1 MTDSAGV
8 HRSFTTVRYSLVV
21 AIAWLGTPEAHDAV
35 QVGGKAASLSRL
47 AAEHRVPP
55 GFAIPAGRSR
65 RCRARAR
72 ARRRAGDAARR
83 GRRGLRPP
91 RASGASRS
99 APPPSTRTARPIP
112 SPASTRRSS
121 TSRASTRSPSAIVRC
136 FASAFTERALDYRA
150 PGRARRPRTIGLAI
164 LVQEQVAADSAAV
177 VFSANPV
184 TGAVDEIVINAS
196 YGLGESIVGG
206 TTTPDTFV
214 VAKDGLEI
222 LERTIGEKR
231 LMTVPVPGGT
241 RELETP
247 ALLRGLPSV
256 DDGQIVALASLA
268 LSLETAGGAPV
279 DIECAIRDGAV
290 YLLQSRPIT
299 TLRSAAGAERGDP

>member
-1 MTDSAGV
+1 MRQRRV
-8 HRSFTTVRYSLVV
+8 HHPFTTVRYSLVV
-21 AIAWLGTPEAHDAV
+21 AMAWLGTPEAHDPV
-35 QVGGKAASLSRL
+35 HVGGKAASLSRL

-55 GFAIPAGRSR
+55 GFAIPAGALAVAAPELARGTVPPQLLAEVAAAYDLLEER
-65 RCRARAR
+65 RVAV
-72 ARRRAGDAARR
+72 
-83 GRRGLRPP
+83 
-91 RASGASRS
+91 
-99 APPPSTRTARPIP
+99 
-112 SPASTRRSS
+112 RSS
-121 TSRASTRSPSAIVRC
+121 AVDEDGEAHSFAGQHETFLNVEGIDAVAAAIVRC

-150 PGRARRPRTIGLAI
+150 QVGLPTTDIGLAI

-184 TGAVDEIVINAS
+184 TGAEDEIVINAS

-268 LSLETAGGAPV
+268 LSLEESGGAPV

-290 YLLQSRPIT
+290 YLLQSRPVT